1 MLKHGD
7 SDAARLHDEASAAR
21 RGLGTSEGRV
31 QAEWRDG
38 DSEAVRAY
46 QAHAVVST
54 GGKQSRARLGVDPS
68 GHHDQRARAAAAAVL
83 GDRVQARR
91 WYGDYRQIRR
101 LRQISDGGHAGYAQY
116 GLRM

>member
-38 DSEAVRAY
+38 DCEAVRAY
-46 QAHAVVST
+46 QAHAVVSA
-54 GGKQSRARLGVDPS
+54 GGKQLTTVLSIDASR
-68 GHHDQRARAAAAAVL
+68 HHDERAHAAAAAVL

-116 GLRM
+116 G